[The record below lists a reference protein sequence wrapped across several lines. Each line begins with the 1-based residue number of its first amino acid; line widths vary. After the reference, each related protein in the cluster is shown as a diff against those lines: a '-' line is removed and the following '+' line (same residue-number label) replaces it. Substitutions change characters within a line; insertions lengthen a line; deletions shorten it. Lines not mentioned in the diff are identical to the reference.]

1 MINEVLGDA
10 QATYKHVTGVNSVVM
25 CYGLGSSASLTKFVC
40 SLITI
45 WAT

>member
-10 QATYKHVTGVNSVVM
+10 QDSYKHVTGVNSVVK